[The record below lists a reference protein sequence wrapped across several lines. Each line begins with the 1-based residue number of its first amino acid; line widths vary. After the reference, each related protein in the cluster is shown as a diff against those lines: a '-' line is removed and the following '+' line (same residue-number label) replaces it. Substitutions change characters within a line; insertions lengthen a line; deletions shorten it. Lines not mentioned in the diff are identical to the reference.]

1 MVHTDVFLYYMNIV
15 TDQHL
20 RNSMLNDLRSQIGYL
35 TYICMYVVTISVI
48 TPILRIDEYSYLF
61 NSGHI
66 KSLIIDSRS

>member
-15 TDQHL
+15 KDQHL
-20 RNSMLNDLRSQIGYL
+20 RNSMLNDLRSLIGHL

-48 TPILRIDEYSYLF
+48 TPNLFDEYSYLI
-61 NSGHI
+61 NSRHI